1 MGVEANP
8 TNIKARKMLEC
19 EHDHGDATRDDTI
32 MMPVTNTTLATSDS
46 VLDTSA
52 LHVIRTSILTNIQEK
67 HLSYSNSAFIL
78 TFLLSFTT
86 GALPIFLQESIILM
100 RETSSGSY
108 RISSYMICS
117 VSLIILLHS
126 FCNYLLFTTPLHWLV
141 GLRRKI
147 RWIPLFLNL
156 VVMLAF
162 IEGYRLRCYLTLW
175 CRSCR
180 TRS

>member
-1 MGVEANP
+1 MGVEANG
-8 TNIKARKMLEC
+8 TNRKARKMLEC

-46 VLDTSA
+46 VLETSA

-86 GALPIFLQESIILM
+86 GALPVFLQERIILM

-108 RISSYMICS
+108 RISSYDIAKRGMS
-117 VSLIILLHS
+117 PNGFKEYVSEAEAVKDKCLWFNWHS
-126 FCNYLLFTTPLHWLV
+126 KSSPPAV
-141 GLRRKI
+141 
-147 RWIPLFLNL
+147 P
-156 VVMLAF
+156 
-162 IEGYRLRCYLTLW
+162 
-175 CRSCR
+175 S
-180 TRS
+180 